1 MNELFIS
8 YISIL
13 YALVCFLLREI
24 LYSNKKL
31 KKPLSKETRVCSY
44 SCWMVGIIKA
54 WLLSWHLQTNYPL

>member
-24 LYSNKKL
+24 LYSNKKF
-31 KKPLSKETRVCSY
+31 KKTSVKGNPSLFVQ
-44 SCWMVGIIKA
+44 
-54 WLLSWHLQTNYPL
+54 LLDGGNY